1 MKKDKWQIERE
12 QIEEKQ
18 KQGMKSLTKEQLNT
32 IVTSHETLKNILTML
47 NECQDLYLSDI
58 RKLDDMYWQIN
69 NNFNFKG
76 DTKWTEKIIYLL
88 KQYSAI

>member
-1 MKKDKWQIERE
+1 MKKDTWQIERE

-32 IVTSHETLKNILTML
+32 IVTSHKTLKNILTML

-76 DTKWTEKIIYLL
+76 DN
-88 KQYSAI
+88 